1 MHREQEQRWPYLP
14 PYAIV
19 TARNKKDIRGGR
31 NRLHIKLI
39 RGADFY
45 RPTASRMML
54 LLTKNNSATV

>member
-1 MHREQEQRWPYLP
+1 M
-14 PYAIV
+14 
-19 TARNKKDIRGGR
+19 TARNKKGIRGGR